1 MRDLLGDFRTFIS
14 RGNVIDLAVAVVIG
28 TAFGAITKSLVTDVV
43 MPPIGLMLG
52 GGGGVDFG
60 QLAIVLKDADQY
72 ATLADAIA
80 GGAPVLRYGAFIN
93 TIINFFIIAFAMFV
107 VVRITT
113 ALQDLRKKEEADP
126 ASPVEPPQDVK
137 LLGEMRDLL
146 ARLVERDDQNGGA
159 QPE

>member
-1 MRDLLGDFRTFIS
+1 
-14 RGNVIDLAVAVVIG
+14 
-28 TAFGAITKSLVTDVV
+28 
-43 MPPIGLMLG
+43 
-52 GGGGVDFG
+52 
-60 QLAIVLKDADQY
+60 
-72 ATLADAIA
+72 
-80 GGAPVLRYGAFIN
+80 
-93 TIINFFIIAFAMFV
+93 MFV

>member
-1 MRDLLGDFRTFIS
+1 MRDLFGDFRAFIS

-43 MPPIGLMLG
+43 MPPIGLML
-52 GGGGVDFG
+52 GGVDFG

-107 VVRITT
+107 VVRTIT
-113 ALQDLRKKEEADP
+113 ALQEMRKKEEADP